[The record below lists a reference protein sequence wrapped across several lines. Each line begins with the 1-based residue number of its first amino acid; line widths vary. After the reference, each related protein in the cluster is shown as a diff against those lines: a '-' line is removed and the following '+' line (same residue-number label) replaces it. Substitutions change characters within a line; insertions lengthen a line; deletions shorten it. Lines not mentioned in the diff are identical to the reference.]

1 MKLRPYSHLVCP
13 IDNTPLILK
22 EDSRYV
28 CTHNHSFDIARQ
40 KYVNLLP
47 IQDKRSKHPGDSKE
61 MVLARKQFLDTGVY
75 ESIAERVN
83 HLVLEEIIK
92 SASADFAIMDAGCG
106 EGYYLD
112 KLKQAALADAS
123 DKVLSLLGMDISKPA
138 VHVATQ
144 RDRQNIQW
152 VVGTNR
158 NPPVKDASLNLILC
172 MFGYPMFEVF
182 AKALAA
188 EGSVLLV
195 ESGEQHLIELRQ
207 IIYDEVKPASSPDF
221 SAAYSTGFS
230 VVKELTLTT
239 STGELSEA
247 QISDL
252 LLMTPHFFKV
262 NQHKRN
268 KVLEAVAL
276 SLTVDVRFTLLRK
289 G

>member
-1 MKLRPYSHLVCP
+1 MKPSPFSRLVCP
-13 IDNTPLILK
+13 IDSEPLILI
-22 EDSRYV
+22 DDTRYV

-75 ESIAERVN
+75 EPIAERLN
-83 HLVLEEIIK
+83 QLVLEEIARATR
-92 SASADFAIMDAGCG
+92 SDMAIMDAGCG

-158 NPPVKDASLNLILC
+158 NPPVEASSLNLILC
-172 MFGYPMFEVF
+172 MFGYPMFDVF

-188 EGSVLLV
+188 KGSVLLV
-195 ESGEQHLIELRQ
+195 ESGEQHLIELRR
-207 IIYDEVKPASSPDF
+207 IIYDEIKPAASPDYSDAH
-221 SAAYSTGFS
+221 SAGFAVIAES
-230 VVKELTLTT
+230 TLTT
-239 STGELSEA
+239 RTDGLSDA

-262 NQHKRN
+262 NQSKRN
-268 KVLEAVAL
+268 KVLEAQNL
-276 SLTVDVRFTLLRK
+276 SLTIDVRFTLLRK
-289 G
+289 A